1 MAGQIYST
9 KDEFETTFIS
19 ISGFKRK
26 VKKVKEFLDEFSR
39 GLILVFAFF
48 LLWEILPRTGIVSP
62 ILLPT
67 FSLTVITL
75 IDLLLSGELQIHI
88 WASLQRSIIGFI
100 LALSAGLSLGL
111 VMGWYRGFERY
122 TDLLVQSMRNTST
135 FAMMPIFI
143 LLLGI
148 GEASKIAIIFFGAV
162 WPILI
167 NTISGVKGV
176 DPLYIK
182 AARSMGVNDRDL
194 FRKIIFPASLPSIVS
209 GTRLGVKTSIMVVI
223 AAEMIA
229 ARSGLGFFI
238 QNARFITDT
247 PQMYA
252 GVLTLVF
259 LGLLA
264 NYLMIWIEKK
274 ATYWKNEHDSA
285 IL

>member
-1 MAGQIYST
+1 
-9 KDEFETTFIS
+9 
-19 ISGFKRK
+19 
-26 VKKVKEFLDEFSR
+26 
-39 GLILVFAFF
+39 
-48 LLWEILPRTGIVSP
+48 
-62 ILLPT
+62 
-67 FSLTVITL
+67 
-75 IDLLLSGELQIHI
+75 
-88 WASLQRSIIGFI
+88 
-100 LALSAGLSLGL
+100 
-111 VMGWYRGFERY
+111 MGWYRSFERY

-135 FAMMPIFI
+135 FALMPIFI
-143 LLLGI
+143 LFFGI
-148 GEASKIAIIFFGAV
+148 GETSKIAIIFYGAM

-167 NTISGVKGV
+167 NTISGVKNV

-209 GTRLGVKTSIMVVI
+209 GTRLGVKSAIMVVI

-264 NYLMIWIEKK
+264 NYIMIWVEKK